1 MSSVGRNADH
11 APFPGSG
18 NDTEPT
24 ELDIAVTLRD
34 HPHAPAM
41 AKVDVA
47 DRDALRIGNR
57 KSGIKTPGRAEDHDV
72 TDAGFQIVPKY
83 PNQPAALLSGY
94 DRMLREPIVVHMKS
108 RFSLH
113 GIELQQTGK
122 RICRTLVV
130 EKAQASVRQVTNVL
144 FGKLHIQPSGTR
156 CPDNAFGME
165 RTDIIDRK
173 VADRYIAA
181 SFQVKRRDKAGEEK
195 LRAPSI
201 AKSRM
206 PFRSKAIRFR
216 LSSLLLM
223 N

>member
-1 MSSVGRNADH
+1 
-11 APFPGSG
+11 
-18 NDTEPT
+18 
-24 ELDIAVTLRD
+24 
-34 HPHAPAM
+34 
-41 AKVDVA
+41 
-47 DRDALRIGNR
+47 
-57 KSGIKTPGRAEDHDV
+57 
-72 TDAGFQIVPKY
+72 
-83 PNQPAALLSGY
+83 
-94 DRMLREPIVVHMKS
+94 MLREPIVVHMKS

-181 SFQVKRRDKAGEEK
+181 SFQVKRRDKAGD
-195 LRAPSI
+195 
-201 AKSRM
+201 
-206 PFRSKAIRFR
+206 
-216 LSSLLLM
+216 SSLLLM